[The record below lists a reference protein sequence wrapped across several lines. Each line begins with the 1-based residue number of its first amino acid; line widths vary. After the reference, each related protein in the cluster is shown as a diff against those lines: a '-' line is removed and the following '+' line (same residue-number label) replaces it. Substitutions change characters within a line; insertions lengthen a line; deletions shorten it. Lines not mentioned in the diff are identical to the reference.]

1 MMEIRGFLY
10 NKRGIDNNNSLNMLR
25 NIILEQK
32 PYFIFIA
39 EPMTAFSPSHALFF
53 DNLNFNLCIVT
64 DNNQKTSKMWCLG
77 RSDISVHVMHSCM
90 QYISISVSAQG
101 RMVNFAGIYGATTY
115 NSRRTLW
122 CNLSNL
128 LGPQCLFGDFNVVL
142 FVEETKR
149 GILPNSISCIEFSNW
164 TDSNDLI
171 VTPSFGAFNSWS
183 NARTG
188 NQQIERKL
196 DRTLCNIL
204 DIWSTCRYKFSP
216 RIVQFIT
223 LFRLPVRT
231 PIFLADLHLLGSS
244 RCGFN
249 TLIARTSLSILG
261 LKEYLAAPCWCYKK
275 SYRLS
280 KLGISIYLV
289 ICMFL
294 SLKSW
299 SCWIQFSCS

>member
-115 NSRRTLW
+115 NSRRTL
-122 CNLSNL
+122 
-128 LGPQCLFGDFNVVL
+128 
-142 FVEETKR
+142 
-149 GILPNSISCIEFSNW
+149 
-164 TDSNDLI
+164 
-171 VTPSFGAFNSWS
+171 
-183 NARTG
+183 
-188 NQQIERKL
+188 
-196 DRTLCNIL
+196 
-204 DIWSTCRYKFSP
+204 
-216 RIVQFIT
+216 
-223 LFRLPVRT
+223 
-231 PIFLADLHLLGSS
+231 
-244 RCGFN
+244 
-249 TLIARTSLSILG
+249 
-261 LKEYLAAPCWCYKK
+261 
-275 SYRLS
+275 
-280 KLGISIYLV
+280 
-289 ICMFL
+289 
-294 SLKSW
+294 
-299 SCWIQFSCS
+299 